1 MKTLYLECGMG
12 AAGDMLTAALLELMP
27 DPEAAVAELNGLGIP
42 GVQFSKEAVSKCGI
56 GGTHMTVKVHGE
68 EESEEMFH
76 HHHEH
81 HDHSHEQE
89 HDHESACHEHHHDHE
104 HIHEGHEHHHD
115 HTHEHTHEHS
125 HEHTHGH
132 THEHAHE
139 HGDDGHTHHHHSSL
153 HDIEHIVC
161 GHLNIPD
168 QVKQDVM
175 AVYGLIAEAESHAHG
190 VPVTEIHFHEVGTMD
205 AIADITAVCLLMNKI
220 APDQV
225 IVSPVHVGSGHVHCA
240 HGILPV
246 PAPATAYI
254 LNGVPMYGGAVKG
267 ELCTPT
273 GAALLKHFA
282 TRFGD
287 MPVMR
292 TETIGYGM
300 GKKDFEQANCIRAML
315 GETEDAGDSVLQ
327 LECNVDDMTA
337 EELGFAME
345 TILEA
350 GALEVY
356 TVAAGMKKS
365 RPGTILCVLC
375 HEDAKETLVRVI
387 FRNTTTI
394 GVREHRCSRYTLK
407 RSFET
412 VQTPYGDVQ
421 KKLSSGYGVTREKY
435 EYEDLARIARE
446 QGPSLAE
453 VRKSI

>member
-27 DPEAAVAELNGLGIP
+27 DPEAAVTELNGLGIP

-81 HDHSHEQE
+81 HDHSHEHE
-89 HDHESACHEHHHDHE
+89 HDHESACHEHHDHLHEHEDHE
-104 HIHEGHEHHHD
+104 HAHE
-115 HTHEHTHEHS
+115 HTHEHEDHEHAHEHS
-125 HEHTHGH
+125 HEHTH
-132 THEHAHE
+132 E
-139 HGDDGHTHHHHSSL
+139 HGDAGHTHHHHSSL

-254 LNGVPMYGGAVKG
+254 LNGVPMYGGAVKD

-292 TETIGYGM
+292 TEAIGYGM

-412 VQTPYGDVQ
+412 VQTPYGNVQ

-446 QGPSLAE
+446 QGLSLAE
-453 VRKSI
+453 VRKGIAHQ

>member
-1 MKTLYLECGMG
+1 M
-12 AAGDMLTAALLELMP
+12 AG
-27 DPEAAVAELNGLGIP
+27 I
-42 GVQFSKEAVSKCGI
+42 
-56 GGTHMTVKVHGE
+56 
-68 EESEEMFH
+68 
-76 HHHEH
+76 
-81 HDHSHEQE
+81 SH
-89 HDHESACHEHHHDHE
+89 
-104 HIHEGHEHHHD
+104 I
-115 HTHEHTHEHS
+115 
-125 HEHTHGH
+125 
-132 THEHAHE
+132 
-139 HGDDGHTHHHHSSL
+139 
-153 HDIEHIVC
+153 IEHLNLPEEVKTDIV
-161 GHLNIPD
+161 
-168 QVKQDVM
+168 
-175 AVYGLIAEAESHAHG
+175 AVYRLIAEAESHVHG
-190 VPVTEIHFHEVGTMD
+190 KTVEEIHFHEVGTAD
-205 AIADITAVCLLMNKI
+205 AIADIAGVCLLMHMI
-220 APDQV
+220 APKKV
-225 IVSPVHVGSGHVHCA
+225 IASPIHVGSGNVHCA

-246 PAPATAYI
+246 PAPATAFI
-254 LNGVPMYGGAVKG
+254 LQGLPIYSGVIKG

-292 TETIGYGM
+292 TEAIGYGM

-446 QGPSLAE
+446 QGLSLAE
-453 VRKSI
+453 VRKGIAHQ

>member
-81 HDHSHEQE
+81 HDHLHEHE
-89 HDHESACHEHHHDHE
+89 HDDESACHEHHHDHE

-115 HTHEHTHEHS
+115 HTHEHS

-292 TETIGYGM
+292 TEAIGYGM

-315 GETEDAGDSVLQ
+315 GETEDAGDNVLQ

-421 KKLSSGYGVTREKY
+421 KKLSSGYGVAREKY

-446 QGPSLAE
+446 QGMSLAE